1 MSVTAVNVEGR
12 EEHTGIRA
20 VLEVV
25 VGADLDD
32 VGEEVAARKHEV
44 LDDNVERVV
53 GVLDARDGHVAN
65 LVDNVGKDGVTD
77 VGPEL
82 RLEGETALG
91 VEEKVLGEAR
101 PVLAEADKG
110 SVRK

>member
-20 VLEVV
+20 VLKVV
-25 VGADLDD
+25 VGANLDD
-32 VGEEVAARKHEV
+32 VGEEVATREHEV
-44 LDDNVERVV
+44 LDDDVEGIV
-53 GVLDARDGHVAN
+53 GILDARDGDVAD
-65 LVDNVGKDGVTD
+65 LVDDVGQDGVAD